1 MNTYNDN
8 KNNNTKNTTSDERAR
23 WEAFQRDFQK
33 SQAQR
38 AQQTS
43 NPREFQQPQRNNR
56 FQQNHNNNFQQPYS
70 RSNSRPVSTTN
81 EPTQRHK
88 SSSNNKTTRRRKK
101 TPISA
106 YLMRFLVFILLPLL
120 IIWGVF
126 TFISGLFNDSS
137 SDTETVSTEITETVP
152 SEILV
157 PEEPSNKV
165 SLLAVGDNVIHERLF
180 TYADKNKGES
190 NDGTY
195 DFLPSY
201 QYMNDQISAADI
213 AFINQETI
221 IGGDEIGP
229 AGYPAFNTPE
239 QMAADLST
247 LGFDVVNG
255 ASNHS
260 LDKGYSALA
269 NSIDIWNQYEDVSF
283 IGLYDSPESNNTI
296 PIIERNGIRF
306 AFLAYTFSL
315 NGAELDMPN
324 DYCVK
329 LFDEEVITQD
339 VQKAKEIS
347 DVVIASAHWGVEN
360 DYTLNSLQ
368 TGYAQLFADLEVDL
382 VIGHHPHVIQP
393 LEWIEGKN
401 KNQTLVA
408 YSLGNFLSTMETVDT
423 QLQGMLSLDFVK
435 KEEDVT
441 IENVVWTPLIN
452 HFGDGTFNVRPLHD
466 YTDELNASHLILADQ
481 CPNAI
486 ETFTKKTEEIIG
498 SEFTIDPLLYE

>member
-1 MNTYNDN
+1 MNTNNDN
-8 KNNNTKNTTSDERAR
+8 KNSNTKNTNSDERAR

-38 AQQTS
+38 AQQRN
-43 NPREFQQPQRNNR
+43 NPRESQQQRNNHSHH
-56 FQQNHNNNFQQPYS
+56 NHDNGFQQPYS
-70 RSNSRPVSTTN
+70 RSGSRPISTRN
-81 EPTQRHK
+81 EPTPRHK
-88 SSSNNKTTRRRKK
+88 SSSNSNAKHRHKK

-106 YLMRFLVFILLPLL
+106 YLMRVLVFLLLPCL
-120 IIWGVF
+120 IIWVGF
-126 TFISGLFNDSS
+126 HFISGLFNDSP
-137 SDTETVSTEITETVP
+137 SDTETAATEVTETVP
-152 SEILV
+152 SDSPV
-157 PEEPSNKV
+157 PEAPSNKI
-165 SLLAVGDNVIHERLF
+165 SLLAVGDNIIHERLF
-180 TYADKNKGES
+180 TYADESKGAPA
-190 NDGTY
+190 DRLY
-195 DFLPSY
+195 DFLPCY
-201 QYMNDQISAADI
+201 QYMEDKIAAADI

-221 IGGDEIGP
+221 IGGDAIEP

-260 LDKGYSALA
+260 LDKGYPAVE

-283 IGLYDSPESNNTI
+283 IGLYNSPESYNTI
-296 PIIERNGIRF
+296 PVIERNGIRF
-306 AFLAYTFSL
+306 AFLSYTFSL

-329 LFDEEVITQD
+329 LFDEDVITQD

-368 TGYAQLFADLEVDL
+368 TSYAQLFADLEVDL
-382 VIGHHPHVIQP
+382 VIGHHPHFIQP

-466 YTDELNASHLILADQ
+466 YTSELNASHLVLAEQ

-498 SEFTIDPLLYE
+498 TEFTIDPLLYE